1 VSKHI
6 GSIRRHGRGF
16 EVRLC
21 VAGRR
26 HSFTVRCEDRRE
38 AQQWAKQKEGELER
52 QAERHGPEH
61 RTAVRMSELLDQF
74 IRDELPAKA
83 PGTVGAYTDSL
94 KAIKC
99 YFLDVVGDP
108 RVDRLTPGGVRAF
121 IAWRR
126 TRKLR
131 YETQPDGTVARG
143 TVPGTTSARTVSK
156 DRSVLHQLLGLA
168 QDCGYCE
175 GQPVTRRTAVAR
187 GTAREPVILSDA
199 QYEALLAACTDPM
212 LKLYLLAVGES
223 GARNESEILHL
234 SFSDVDFAQG
244 DLVVGAHRRT
254 KTGKPRFVPM
264 TARLAEAMRA
274 HFAQHRLAGRS
285 EYLFH
290 HLTTRRHYK
299 EGARIHSMHRA
310 VQTAARKAKL
320 PVGWRAYDLRHR
332 AITNWRLAGK
342 PDAVVA
348 AAVGHA
354 SLAMTRHYT
363 HVERA
368 HLRALVAEVPAPKA
382 AQA

>member
-1 VSKHI
+1 MATHP

-26 HSFTVRCEDRRE
+26 HSYTVRCEDRRE
-38 AQQWAKQKEGELER
+38 AQQWAKQKEAELER
-52 QAERHGPEH
+52 QADRHGPE
-61 RTAVRMSELLDQF
+61 RLTPVRMSELLTQF
-74 IRDELPAKA
+74 ERDELPAKA
-83 PGTVGAYTDSL
+83 PGTIGAYGDSL
-94 KAIKC
+94 KALRC

-121 IAWRR
+121 LAWRR
-126 TRKLR
+126 THRLR
-131 YETQPDGTVARG
+131 YETQPDGTVVRG
-143 TVPGTTSARTVSK
+143 TVPGSCAARTISK

-175 GQPVTRRTAVAR
+175 GNACTRRTAVAR

-199 QYEALLAACTDPM
+199 QYEALLGACGDPM
-212 LKLYLLAVGES
+212 LKLYLLTVGES
-223 GARNESEILHL
+223 GARNESEVLQL
-234 SFSDVDFAQG
+234 QWPDVDFAQG

-254 KTGKPRFVPM
+254 KTGKPRYVPM

-274 HFAQHRLAGRS
+274 HFAQHRLSGRS
-285 EYLFH
+285 DWVFH
-290 HLTTRRHYK
+290 HTTTRRHYQ

-320 PVGWRAYDLRHR
+320 PAGWRCYDLRHR
-332 AITNWRLAGK
+332 RITLWRLEGK
-342 PDAVVA
+342 PDSIVA
-348 AAVGHA
+348 EAVGHA
-354 SLAMTRHYT
+354 SLAMTKHYT
-363 HVERA
+363 HVQRA
-368 HLRALVAEVPAPKA
+368 HLKALVQEQPKAQA